1 MSAQNTY
8 GHALAT
14 GLLALLMLAVC
25 SMELTAQLPS
35 KNFSV
40 ARTMRQIPDSLTY
53 STDDIA
59 GYINRHLTSP
69 REKSRAAFT
78 WITRNIRYNFDSI
91 LTNTLYETPAEIS
104 ERILRTR
111 TGVCLNFAHLYNE
124 IANKIGVKSYVIQGY
139 TRQNDRVDYLPH
151 VWCAS
156 LIDTTWYIVDPTWR
170 IFMQKPLLVIRSH
183 MPFDP
188 LWQLINHPVRYD
200 DFKKGDFRPK
210 QPYFGFADTLK
221 AYEEATELEKAM
233 AAARRIAQ
241 NGEGNAFTAAK
252 LRIHLGDIE
261 YLRNKMAAER
271 YDSAVNLYNKG
282 IQLLNQF
289 ISQRNS
295 QFSNDP
301 DASHSV
307 QLLDSSCRALQQARN
322 MLNGAPAPD
331 PNINHSVTQLKSA
344 VAETIAACTAQK
356 AFLELYRQHPKE

>member
-1 MSAQNTY
+1 MSVQNTY
-8 GHALAT
+8 GFAIAT
-14 GLLALLMLAVC
+14 GLFAMLMLVAVLT
-25 SMELTAQLPS
+25 ELPAQQPAS
-35 KNFSV
+35 HYSV

-59 GYINRHLTSP
+59 GYINRNLVTP

-91 LTNTLYETPAEIS
+91 LTNTIYETPAEIS

-124 IANKIGVKSYVIQGY
+124 IANKTGVKSYVIQGY
-139 TRQNDRVDYLPH
+139 TRQNGRVDYLPH

-156 LIDTTWYIVDPTWR
+156 FTDTTWYIVDPTWR
-170 IFMQKPLLVIRSH
+170 IFMQKPVLAIRTH

-188 LWQLINHPVRYD
+188 LWQLIHHPVRYD

-210 QPYFGFADTLK
+210 TSYFSFTDTLK
-221 AYEEATELEKAM
+221 DYENATELEKAT

-271 YDSAVNLYNKG
+271 YDSAVDLYNKG

-289 ISQRNS
+289 IGHRNN

-301 DASHSV
+301 NASHSAL
-307 QLLDSSCRALQQARN
+307 LLDSSCRVLEQARN
-322 MLNGAPAPD
+322 MLYETHAPD
-331 PNINHSVTQLKSA
+331 PNITLSIALIKSA
-344 VAETIAACTAQK
+344 VIDTIAACNTQK
-356 AFLELYRQHPKE
+356 VFLDNYLQQRKE